1 MILTPAAGQHS
12 LREQNIALVARAVV
26 DAPTAPSRSDVATAT
41 GLTRATV
48 SSLVD
53 RLVEAHIVAELPP
66 LASRRAGRPAVP
78 LVPARGTLVGVG
90 LEVNVGHLAGVVLDL
105 AGGTL
110 ASETLH
116 GDFHGSD
123 PAATLALLG
132 DLTGRL
138 LATARAD
145 HASLHVA
152 GVQIA
157 LPGLVEPGTS
167 TLRVAPNLG
176 WADLDVDTSA
186 VAART
191 GDAPVTLG
199 NEANL
204 AALAQVP
211 WQGRHEDV
219 PDSFLYVSADVGI
232 GAAIVLDRELFVG
245 GRGWSGELG
254 HVVVDPA
261 GPLCPCG
268 ATGCLEQYAGTGAL
282 LRAAGLP
289 RDAGVPALLAGSPQ
303 ASAHDAPARPASA
316 ASAAALDRAGHALGA
331 TLADFVNLIDV
342 PTIVLGGAY
351 SELADQL
358 APIVHAELATRVL
371 SAPWSTFAVVR
382 APVAGAAATIGGAR
396 QVLRRVVDDPSA
408 WIS

>member
-1 MILTPAAGQHS
+1 MIATPAAGQHS
-12 LREQNIALVARAVV
+12 LREQNIALVARAVI
-26 DAPTAPSRSDVATAT
+26 DAGGTPSRSDVATAT

-53 RLVEAHIVAELPP
+53 RLIEAHIVTELPP
-66 LASRRAGRPAVP
+66 VASRRAGRPAVP

-105 AGGTL
+105 AGDTL
-110 ASETLH
+110 ATETLH

-123 PAATLALLG
+123 PAATLTLLG

-138 LATARAD
+138 LATARAT
-145 HASLHVA
+145 HPGLRVA
-152 GVQIA
+152 GVQVA

-176 WADLDVDTSA
+176 WAELAVDTSA
-186 VAART
+186 VAAHT
-191 GDAPVTLG
+191 GDAPITLG

-211 WQGRHEDV
+211 WQGLHDDV

-261 GPLCPCG
+261 GPQCPCG
-268 ATGCLEQYAGTGAL
+268 ATGCLEQYAGTDAV
-282 LRAAGLP
+282 LRAAGRP
-289 RDAGVPALLAGSPQ
+289 RGSDVRELVSTAGRPSDDATAVS
-303 ASAHDAPARPASA
+303 
-316 ASAAALDRAGHALGA
+316 AALDRAGHALGA

-351 SELADQL
+351 SELADHL
-358 APIVHAELATRVL
+358 APLVHAELATRVL
-371 SAPWSTFAVVR
+371 SAPWSTFSVVR
-382 APVAGAAATIGGAR
+382 APVAGAAATVGGAR
-396 QVLRRVVDDPSA
+396 QVLRRVIDDPSA
-408 WIS
+408 WLG

>member
-1 MILTPAAGQHS
+1 MIATPAAGQHS
-12 LREQNIALVARAVV
+12 LREQNIALVARAVI
-26 DAPTAPSRSDVATAT
+26 DAGGTPSRSDVATVT

-53 RLVEAHIVAELPP
+53 RLIEAHIVTELPP
-66 LASRRAGRPAVP
+66 VASRRAGRPAVP

-105 AGGTL
+105 AGDTL
-110 ASETLH
+110 ATETLH

-132 DLTGRL
+132 GLTGRL
-138 LATARAD
+138 LATARAT
-145 HASLHVA
+145 HPGLRVA
-152 GVQIA
+152 GVQVA

-176 WADLDVDTSA
+176 WAELSVDTSA
-186 VAART
+186 VAAHT
-191 GDAPVTLG
+191 GDAPITLG

-211 WQGRHEDV
+211 WQGRHDDV

-261 GPLCPCG
+261 GPRCPCG
-268 ATGCLEQYAGTGAL
+268 ATGCLEQYAGTDAV

-289 RDAGVPALLAGSPQ
+289 RGS
-303 ASAHDAPARPASA
+303 DVTELVAPAAGPGVAGDLAPAVS
-316 ASAAALDRAGHALGA
+316 AALDRAGHALGA

-351 SELADQL
+351 SELADHL
-358 APIVHAELATRVL
+358 TPLVHAELATRVL
-371 SAPWSTFAVVR
+371 SAPWSSFSVVR
-382 APVAGAAATIGGAR
+382 APVAGAAATVGGAR
-396 QVLRRVVDDPSA
+396 QVLRRVIDDPSA
-408 WIS
+408 WLG

>member
-1 MILTPAAGQHS
+1 MIVTPAVGQHS

-26 DAPTAPSRSDVATAT
+26 DADAAPSRSDVATWT

-53 RLVEAHIVAELPP
+53 RLIEAHIVTELPP
-66 LASRRAGRPAVP
+66 VASRRAGRPAVP

-105 AGGTL
+105 AGDTL

-123 PAATLALLG
+123 PGATLALLG

-138 LATARAD
+138 LASARTT
-145 HASLHVA
+145 HPGLRVA
-152 GVQIA
+152 GVQVA

-176 WADLDVDTSA
+176 WADLAVDTSA
-186 VAART
+186 VAAHT
-191 GDAPVTLG
+191 GDAPVTLS

-211 WQGRHEDV
+211 WQGRHDDV

-261 GPLCPCG
+261 GPRCPCG
-268 ATGCLEQYAGTGAL
+268 ATGCLEQYAGTDAV

-289 RDAGVPALLAGSPQ
+289 RGSDVSALVAPVGS
-303 ASAHDAPARPASA
+303 SGGDRTSAPAVS
-316 ASAAALDRAGHALGA
+316 AALDRAGHALGA

-342 PTIVLGGAY
+342 PAIVLGGAY
-351 SELADQL
+351 SELADHL

-371 SAPWSTFAVVR
+371 SAPWSTFSVVR

-396 QVLRRVVDDPSA
+396 QVLRRVVEDPSP
-408 WIS
+408 WLG